1 MQQGQ
6 LNWADLNGL
15 LAVLVG
21 PLVGATASH
30 GRGATWPF
38 IVAFAAVG
46 FAIGCFSAK
55 FVGRAAY
62 VCLHRAAGGVG
73 SLLAYMLLALAM
85 PITSAAL
92 SALLPVLVL
101 HRGAA

>member
-21 PLVGATASH
+21 PLVGATVSH
-30 GRGATWPF
+30 GRGAAWPF
-38 IVAFAAVG
+38 IVAFAVVG
-46 FAIGCFSAK
+46 FAIGWLSAK
-55 FVGRAAY
+55 FIGRAAY
-62 VCLHRAAGGVG
+62 ACLHRAAGGVG

-85 PITSAAL
+85 PLTSAAV
-92 SALLPVLVL
+92 SALIPVAVL